1 MQSVRQCCFF
11 LRTSQTKKTAKLHD
25 PHSYLPYPLL
35 SELCLSL
42 QFLSHP
48 LLLLTLGILL
58 LIGTILGMSIQAKT
72 LYSSRFRAFTRRL
85 RKREKR
91 KVGLRGNAFLKFAYF
106 VYKFAIACLPIVYKE
121 LSCLPPKTTCIIP
134 KAYAR
139 SV

>member
-1 MQSVRQCCFF
+1 MTRIAISPTPF
-11 LRTSQTKKTAKLHD
+11 
-25 PHSYLPYPLL
+25 L

-85 RKREKR
+85 RTREKR
-91 KVGLRGNAFLKFAYF
+91 KVGLCR
-106 VYKFAIACLPIVYKE
+106 
-121 LSCLPPKTTCIIP
+121 
-134 KAYAR
+134 KA
-139 SV
+139 